1 MYEKKENKMKKL
13 LEFLEKIERRE
24 LGLAP
29 TEKKLLDNYV
39 KNNRKTKDYCIEF
52 LGYRFSVYCCS
63 KLVFKGIYGFSNYSR
78 SGIETFSKNEG
89 ATLLCLDKDDDPYD
103 IFITIF
109 VKSWSLVGNIKKI
122 FDIKD
127 SETEA
132 YLYGWAVSSI
142 VRDFIGEKGLKELFG
157 SVEERKTIYREFD
170 YASYVS
176 YIMSATG
183 VYRDVNWDVIT
194 GASGS
199 VFSRTGL
206 NQLLILIPRSTRSSA
221 YSVINTFAH
230 ELYHL
235 VKDAYGIFGYESYT
249 FKDSIVKECVENCL
263 PVLKYLLKKKL

>member
-1 MYEKKENKMKKL
+1 MKKINKVKKL
-13 LEFLEKIERRE
+13 LKFLEKIEIRE
-24 LGLAP
+24 LGLAS

-63 KLVFKGIYGFSNYSR
+63 KLVFKSIYELSNYSR
-78 SGIETFSKNEG
+78 FGIETFTKDEG

-109 VKSWSLVGNIKKI
+109 VKSWSLVGNIKNM
-122 FDIKD
+122 FNIKD
-127 SETEA
+127 AETEA
-132 YLYGWAVSSI
+132 YLYGWVVSSI
-142 VRDFIGEKGLKELFG
+142 VKDFIGEKELKELFV
-157 SVEERKTIYREFD
+157 SVEERKTIYCEFD

-183 VYRDVNWDVIT
+183 IYKDINWDVRT
-194 GASGS
+194 WASGS

-221 YSVINTFAH
+221 YSIINTFAH

-235 VKDAYGIFGYESYT
+235 VKGAYGIFGYEKYT
-249 FKDSIVKECVENCL
+249 FKDLIVKECVESCL